1 MRAQATNCLQARFIG
16 PIERVYEVLARTR
29 LPVKRRVRL
38 VSQNKRQTLAPS
50 SEFGHCEHSE
60 KDL

>member
-1 MRAQATNCLQARFIG
+1 M
-16 PIERVYEVLARTR
+16 YEVLARKR
-29 LPVKRRVRL
+29 LHVKRRVRL

-50 SEFGHCEHSE
+50 SEFGHCEHYE